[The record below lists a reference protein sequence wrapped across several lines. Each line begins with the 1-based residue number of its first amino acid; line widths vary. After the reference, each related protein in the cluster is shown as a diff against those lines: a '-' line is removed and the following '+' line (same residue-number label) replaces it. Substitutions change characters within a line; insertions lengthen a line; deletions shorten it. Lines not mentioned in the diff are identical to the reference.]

1 MIRSKLENLKKNFMV
16 PFYGWGSTVSRLLS
30 HYKET
35 VYFLPFSSLE
45 SHSIDRLRKNES
57 LSWPWSHP
65 VVLNPGSLDCSALIT
80 RPLLHKKCRTV
91 SFSTTPLSG
100 CFCCMAIFG
109 TQNKSVQIKIVLNF
123 SVLLYCG
130 VSQVFNTFQSRN
142 QHMKC
147 LNAQTLF
154 SEREKN
160 SKP

>member
-1 MIRSKLENLKKNFMV
+1 M
-16 PFYGWGSTVSRLLS
+16 
-30 HYKET
+30 
-35 VYFLPFSSLE
+35 
-45 SHSIDRLRKNES
+45 
-57 LSWPWSHP
+57 
-65 VVLNPGSLDCSALIT
+65 VLNPGSLDCSALTT

-147 LNAQTLF
+147 ANAH
-154 SEREKN
+154 SEKKGSFLGYISFGVFYTDVNLQYLTASMSIYHRSNNIYAISSVCMKN
-160 SKP
+160 VARNQESFTFFIKL